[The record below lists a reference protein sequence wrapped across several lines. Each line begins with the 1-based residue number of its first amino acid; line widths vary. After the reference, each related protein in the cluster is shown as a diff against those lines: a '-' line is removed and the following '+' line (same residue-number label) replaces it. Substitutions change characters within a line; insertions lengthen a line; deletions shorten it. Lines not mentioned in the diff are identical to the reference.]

1 MLKLLRK
8 LAPAVFTN
16 TATQIFSNIN
26 DFRTMMTVG
35 DKMPN
40 LLGIDAQGNEVR
52 RSDYPGKS
60 IILYFYPKDMTP
72 GCTAEACSLR
82 DGYAE
87 LSQLGYQVIG
97 VSKDSEASHVKFAD
111 KYSLPFPLISDPE
124 HKLCELTGVWQK
136 KKMAGREYMGVVRTT
151 FVIDQDGTITHVIT
165 KVNTKDAA
173 TQLLH
178 LLGK

>member
-151 FVIDQDGTITHVIT
+151 FVIDQDLSLIHI
-165 KVNTKDAA
+165 
-173 TQLLH
+173 
-178 LLGK
+178 

>member
-1 MLKLLRK
+1 
-8 LAPAVFTN
+8 
-16 TATQIFSNIN
+16 
-26 DFRTMMTVG
+26 
-35 DKMPN
+35 MPN

-72 GCTAEACSLR
+72 G
-82 DGYAE
+82 
-87 LSQLGYQVIG
+87 YQVTA
-97 VSKDSEASHVKFAD
+97 VSQASEASHVKFAD
-111 KYSLPFPLISDPE
+111 KYSLPFPLISDHE

>member
-1 MLKLLRK
+1 
-8 LAPAVFTN
+8 
-16 TATQIFSNIN
+16 
-26 DFRTMMTVG
+26 MMTVG
-35 DKMPN
+35 DKMPD
-40 LLGIDAQGNEVR
+40 LLGVDAQGNEVR
-52 RSDYPGKS
+52 RSDFPGKN

-97 VSKDSEASHVKFAD
+97 VSKDSEASHIKFAD

-136 KKMAGREYMGVVRTT
+136 KKMAGREYMGIVRTT
-151 FVIDQDGTITHVIT
+151 FVIDKDGTITHVIT
-165 KVNTKDAA
+165 KVNTKDAT

>member
-1 MLKLLRK
+1 
-8 LAPAVFTN
+8 
-16 TATQIFSNIN
+16 
-26 DFRTMMTVG
+26 MTVG

-40 LLGIDAQGNEVR
+40 LLGIDAQGNDVR

-82 DGYAE
+82 DGYAD

>member
-1 MLKLLRK
+1 
-8 LAPAVFTN
+8 
-16 TATQIFSNIN
+16 
-26 DFRTMMTVG
+26 MMTVG

-60 IILYFYPKDMTP
+60 IILYVYPKDMTP

>member
-1 MLKLLRK
+1 
-8 LAPAVFTN
+8 
-16 TATQIFSNIN
+16 
-26 DFRTMMTVG
+26 MTVG

-151 FVIDQDGTITHVIT
+151 FVIDQDGTITHVIN

>member
-1 MLKLLRK
+1 
-8 LAPAVFTN
+8 
-16 TATQIFSNIN
+16 
-26 DFRTMMTVG
+26 MTVG

-52 RSDYPGKS
+52 RSGYPGKS